1 MLSTFLRRRIGLLL
15 LGWLLLAS
23 WLPSIWSPVTRAAGG
38 DHVFLPLVLRWEPP
52 PPTSTPTATPTR
64 TPEPPAGWSV
74 YERRVVELTNQE
86 RANNG
91 CSVMLAMN
99 DKLHQAAS
107 SHSADMIARDFFSHT
122 NPDGQGLSERLAEV
136 GYNWWTW
143 GENIAAGY
151 ASPEAVMSGWMN
163 SPGHRANILNCN
175 YTEIGVGYAYVA
187 NDPGTVQYR
196 HYWTQVFA
204 KPR

>member
-1 MLSTFLRRRIGLLL
+1 MFSTFIRRRIGLLL

-23 WLPSIWSPVTRAAGG
+23 WLPSVWSPVTQAAGG
-38 DHVFLPLVLRWEPP
+38 DQVFLPLVLRWEPP

-74 YERRVVELTNQE
+74 SSCHVVELTNQE
-86 RANNG
+86 HANNG

-122 NPDGQGLSERLAEV
+122 NPDGQGPSERLAEV

-143 GENIAAGY
+143 GEHRRWLC
-151 ASPEAVMSGWMN
+151 VTRSGHERLDEQLRP
-163 SPGHRANILNCN
+163 SRQHL
-175 YTEIGVGYAYVA
+175 EL
-187 NDPGTVQYR
+187 QL
-196 HYWTQVFA
+196 H
-204 KPR
+204 